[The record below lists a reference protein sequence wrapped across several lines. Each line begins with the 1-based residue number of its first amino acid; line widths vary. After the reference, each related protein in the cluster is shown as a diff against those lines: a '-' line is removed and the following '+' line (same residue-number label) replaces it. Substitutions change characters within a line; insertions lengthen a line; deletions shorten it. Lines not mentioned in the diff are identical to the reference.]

1 MADESSVAA
10 GKRFA
15 RDMKRIREDRGFSV
29 EELHKE
35 TRIAR
40 SLIQSFEEGGLYD
53 HSTFNEVYLRSFVRA
68 YAEALGIAP
77 EAVLDGLEAALNE
90 SYDDQ
95 LAQQYLQSPAS
106 AEEGKMGDGGEGAD
120 ASASPDRSPPRAP
133 VAGGPEGRGGLVG
146 PPRALGEEGPSIGE
160 GDGASQDDDSDQDDD
175 YDASAPSSS
184 ADERRPS
191 SEEAPTSSSQ
201 DAPSQESAGDDEDEP
216 REEPAR
222 ASAIEDEKEREASP
236 PENETEDDKE
246 PPAEPDEADDE
257 SLNVRPSWMDE
268 EPEDEDEVGSA
279 STVPSASEGASPDAA
294 PASPIGEAEDTG
306 IVGEPTAMG
315 EGAEQGPPHAT
326 GSESRS
332 GAAARL
338 SRDPSGWSQFLRG
351 ERQEMLW
358 AGLGIA
364 VVVVVLI
371 GLGVAFFSSGEAPDE
386 APART
391 APTATDTAATASP
404 PDTTA
409 APELPPPTNVTLG
422 PSIPLTVLATDNVSG
437 IRIRRDDDLRRPYWI
452 GEGQAQVFPF
462 EQRVTIQNELTDVK
476 LFLAGY
482 PYPVSPADTAGG
494 LEITRSQAEAFVDT
508 LRGAPASLSVT
519 PDTIAVGAPDE

>member
-77 EAVLDGLEAALNE
+77 EAALNGLEAALNE

-95 LAQQYLQSPAS
+95 LAQEYLQSPAS
-106 AEEGKMGDGGEGAD
+106 AEEGQMGEGDEEAG

-160 GDGASQDDDSDQDDD
+160 GDRASQDEEA
-175 YDASAPSSS
+175 DASVPSSS

-191 SEEAPTSSSQ
+191 SEEAPSSSSQ
-201 DAPSQESAGDDEDEP
+201 DAPSQESTGGDEDES
-216 REEPAR
+216 REEPAP
-222 ASAIEDEKEREASP
+222 AAPIEDEKEREAPSP
-236 PENETEDDKE
+236 GNETEDDKE
-246 PPAEPDEADDE
+246 PPAEPDDTDDE

-315 EGAEQGPPHAT
+315 EGAEQGPPHAA
-326 GSESRS
+326 GSESGS
-332 GAAARL
+332 GVAARS
-338 SRDPSGWSQFLRG
+338 SRGPSGWLQFLGG

-371 GLGVAFFSSGEAPDE
+371 GLGVAFFSSEESPDE

-391 APTATDTAATASP
+391 TPAATDTAATASP
-404 PDTTA
+404 PDTAA
-409 APELPPPTNVTLG
+409 APDLPPPANVTLG

-519 PDTIAVGAPDE
+519 PDTIAVGAPEE